1 MERAEEIAMFRT
13 ALRIADLHPDSIA
26 LPDDHQVI
34 VGSMRFHY
42 LDWGGTGTPILFLH
56 GGGLTAHTWDCVA
69 VMLRDRFRCVALDQR
84 GHGDS
89 EWARPAAYSPADYA
103 SDIARLV
110 QHLAPNADQPIVVGH
125 SMGGLNV
132 LAFARNHPESA
143 RGAIAIDVAVTSSR
157 GRDRYLRRLK
167 GLPRVTYPD
176 LATAKARFRLMPNEG
191 GIPDE
196 VLREIA
202 EKSLARTDEGRWTP
216 KFDRESFLGGD
227 GLDVLDT
234 IREIRIPTMLVRAE
248 HSRIMT
254 ADEAEHA
261 RASNPQTRLVTIAD
275 AHHHVI
281 LEKPAE
287 VARVIEEF
295 EASLRN

>member
-1 MERAEEIAMFRT
+1 VTTPHHHLLE
-13 ALRIADLHPDSIA
+13 
-26 LPDDHQVI
+26 
-34 VGSMRFHY
+34 GSPRLHY
-42 LDWGGTGTPILFLH
+42 LEWTPDAARTIVLLH
-56 GGGLTAHTWDCVA
+56 GNSANAWWWEPVA
-69 VMLRDRFRCVALDQR
+69 RAIAPEYRLLALDQR

-89 EWARPAAYSPADYA
+89 EWARPAMYSPADYA
-103 SDIARLV
+103 NDIGRLV
-110 QHLAPNADQPIVVGH
+110 QHLAPNRERPIVVGH

-132 LAFARNHPESA
+132 LAFARNHPESV

-167 GLPRVTYPD
+167 GLPVVTYPD

-196 VLREIA
+196 VIHEIA
-202 EKSLARTDEGRWTP
+202 EKSLARTDEGRWTL

-234 IREIRIPTMLVRAE
+234 VREIRIPTMLVRAE

-254 ADEAEHA
+254 AEAAENA
-261 RASNPQTRLVTIAD
+261 RASNPQARLVTIAD

-295 EASLRN
+295 AATLRN

>member
-1 MERAEEIAMFRT
+1 MAT
-13 ALRIADLHPDSIA
+13 ASGRVRWHTRRQI
-26 LPDDHQVI
+26 
-34 VGSMRFHY
+34 
-42 LDWGGTGTPILFLH
+42 TPN
-56 GGGLTAHTWDCVA
+56 
-69 VMLRDRFRCVALDQR
+69 
-84 GHGDS
+84 
-89 EWARPAAYSPADYA
+89 
-103 SDIARLV
+103 DIARFV
-110 QHLAPNADQPIVVGH
+110 EHIAPNADKPVVVGH

-132 LAFARNHPESA
+132 LAFARRHPESV
-143 RGAIAIDVAVTSSR
+143 RGAMAIDVAVTSSR

-167 GLPRVTYPD
+167 GLPVVTYPD

-196 VLREIA
+196 VRLEIA
-202 EKSLARTDEGRWTP
+202 ERSLARTDEGRWTL

-227 GLDVLDT
+227 GLEVLET
-234 IREIRIPTMLVRAE
+234 IEEIKIPTMLVRAE

-254 ADEAEHA
+254 AEAAEHA

-281 LEKPAE
+281 LEKPEE

-295 EASLRN
+295 AASL